1 MSKIQ
6 GLQLLSIGCV
16 KNILENT
23 SFDTFTKRYPQFHR
37 KLMKKVSERP
47 LYGDYLESALAY
59 LEVNQREL
67 ALGEI

>member
-1 MSKIQ
+1 
-6 GLQLLSIGCV
+6 
-16 KNILENT
+16 
-23 SFDTFTKRYPQFHR
+23 
-37 KLMKKVSERP
+37 MKKVSESP

>member
-1 MSKIQ
+1 
-6 GLQLLSIGCV
+6 
-16 KNILENT
+16 
-23 SFDTFTKRYPQFHR
+23 
-37 KLMKKVSERP
+37 MKKVSERP